1 MTLTPLFFS
10 LSWYRRPHLRRT
22 QPSFSSFPPA
32 HPLTDSSPPLIQS
45 VHLIEF
51 PSLLLPSGVGPGS
64 IVNIACTRNTSAEKS
79 AAKEFWDL
87 QREIKECF
95 GEYEPEAPKLRIRN
109 TTQTSVRPSP
119 ISLLS
124 KSRVCADEF
133 KGREGVGY
141 VGMG

>member
-1 MTLTPLFFS
+1 MVCSPFLHSRRVTLTPLFLHLS
-10 LSWYRRPHLRRT
+10 LLLSISWNRRPNLRRT
-22 QPSFSSFPPA
+22 QSPSY
-32 HPLTDSSPPLIQS
+32 LTLALADIPFQVQS

-95 GEYEPEAPKLRIRN
+95 GENEPEAPRLRIRN
-109 TTQTSVRPSP
+109 TTQTSVRIPSFTK
-119 ISLLS
+119 S
-124 KSRVCADEF
+124 KRVC
-133 KGREGVGY
+133 VC
-141 VGMG
+141 